1 MAARSATVLILLLVL
16 CCSDAIAQGKPDSQL
31 VITIKRETS
40 LGCSPDYSAEVYR
53 DGTVLYHGVAC
64 VKVLG
69 DKRHK
74 ITIDAVNELI
84 KAFEHANYFSFKDA
98 YEFDEHGLSY
108 TDLARTTT
116 SISLDGKHKQVVDY
130 LNPPKK
136 LVTLEALIEKL
147 AGLYQYIGPL

>member
-1 MAARSATVLILLLVL
+1 
-16 CCSDAIAQGKPDSQL
+16 
-31 VITIKRETS
+31 
-40 LGCSPDYSAEVYR
+40 
-53 DGTVLYHGVAC
+53 VAC